1 MPSHVPAGGFRLD
14 VWPPAERI
22 HNDWETLGRLKEFW
36 FLFFSVPDCWEY
48 SGYVARPGKSC
59 LPVTLR
65 QTFLHST
72 TAFRLISV
80 GAEPRH
86 NAYW

>member
-1 MPSHVPAGGFRLD
+1 MTSHVPAGPFGPD

-22 HNDWETLGRLKEFW
+22 HNDWETWGRLKEFW
-36 FLFFSVPDCWEY
+36 FLFFFFLVPDWWEY

-65 QTFLHST
+65 QTFVH
-72 TAFRLISV
+72 
-80 GAEPRH
+80 
-86 NAYW
+86 